1 MHALNMLEY
10 GHQMVLD
17 TVTKVEPGLAGMPG
31 ACGEWSIK
39 DIVAH
44 LASFEALI
52 LDAIASLTPG
62 GATPVLD
69 RFLAGADAYNNA
81 EVAWRRQYTLD
92 QIMAE
97 YNALHA
103 TVIDRLIRIAPEK
116 LRENGVFAWYGA
128 DYDLDDFLV
137 YTAYAH
143 KREHCAQIAAFA
155 DYHAAK
161 NTPLVSPRKLN
172 QGEASLVWC

>member
-31 ACGEWSIK
+31 ACGEWSIR

-62 GATPVLD
+62 AT
-69 RFLAGADAYNNA
+69 
-81 EVAWRRQYTLD
+81 RQYSTGSW
-92 QIMAE
+92 QVP
-97 YNALHA
+97 
-103 TVIDRLIRIAPEK
+103 TPTTTPKWPGVVSTRWIRSW
-116 LRENGVFAWYGA
+116 R
-128 DYDLDDFLV
+128 
-137 YTAYAH
+137 
-143 KREHCAQIAAFA
+143 
-155 DYHAAK
+155 
-161 NTPLVSPRKLN
+161 NTTPCTR
-172 QGEASLVWC
+172 Q